1 MFPGAGPRRS
11 RPTSTCAAQ
20 NPGAECQSREQEE
33 PTIEEERAI
42 FLRRTAGF
50 LQKSNSFCAV
60 ASCCASTWTP
70 PVAAAFASSLDEVVV
85 KPDSLVG
92 DAGSEPVWLD
102 AAVVP
107 WVMPVLR
114 STSAIDAMQHRFGS
128 RARYPHE
135 SSRSKPLQERDRIC
149 EPSDSE
155 EEHRPLEKANNVPH
169 AEHVDQVL
177 LGNVVVAADVSL
189 QRRKDAPVLE
199 QGVAAVN
206 LELRQ
211 GRVRLAQLVSGGVS
225 RVVAWRGP
233 RCGCGCRLFSRRRDG
248 KVLELLSQD
257 DDGLLEEE
265 RVLHVGLGERRAE
278 RQVSTGTLVA
288 RSAIKGVAGS
298 REKVEDKVEALGVE
312 L

>member
-1 MFPGAGPRRS
+1 MR
-11 RPTSTCAAQ
+11 
-20 NPGAECQSREQEE
+20 
-33 PTIEEERAI
+33 
-42 FLRRTAGF
+42 RRTAGF

-60 ASCCASTWTP
+60 ASCCASTCTP
-70 PVAAAFASSLDEVVV
+70 PVAAAFAFASSLEEVVV

-92 DAGSEPVWLD
+92 DAGPEPALLAV
-102 AAVVP
+102 VVP

-128 RARYPHE
+128 RARYPHV
-135 SSRSKPLQERDRIC
+135 SSRSKPLQRDG
-149 EPSDSE
+149 E
-155 EEHRPLEKANNVPH
+155 NVGFLVEGNLDNGKGVKNAPH

-177 LGNVVVAADVSL
+177 LGDVVVAADVSL

-211 GRVRLAQLVSGGVS
+211 RRVRLAQLVSGGVS
-225 RVVAWRGP
+225 RVVGRRRCGP
-233 RCGCGCRLFSRRRDG
+233 RCGCGCDSLFPRRRDC
-248 KVLELLSQD
+248 KVLEFLSQY

-265 RVLHVGLGERRAE
+265 RVLHVGLGQGRAE
-278 RQVSTGTLVA
+278 RQVSTGTVVA
-288 RSAIKGVAGS
+288 WSAVKGVAGR

-312 L
+312 LQGFPRCQ